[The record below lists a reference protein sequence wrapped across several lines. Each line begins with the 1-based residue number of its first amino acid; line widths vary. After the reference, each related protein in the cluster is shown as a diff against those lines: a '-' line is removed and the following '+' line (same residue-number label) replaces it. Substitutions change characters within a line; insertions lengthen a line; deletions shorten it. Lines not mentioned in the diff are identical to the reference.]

1 MRFSSMA
8 LLTSALALG
17 ACECGSGG
25 TAVDGPHP
33 YVRCGER
40 APREGSWGTGALRF
54 TAEERTL
61 RVEGLDRFVA
71 LSALGTDL
79 LPELP
84 QLPVL
89 VIGGATTPGL
99 VEALA
104 PRPLLLL
111 PGGGDDAEAYAE
123 LFVGLDAAERDR
135 VVDLAGVYL
144 LETPHRRFVVL
155 PGADAGR
162 YARGA
167 GSCGFGDAD
176 VEARVGLAEGAALL
190 AWHAPLGV
198 GAHSVDR
205 GFGGVHAGSARL
217 SALAARGGLF
227 AFPRTSAGL
236 AASAD
241 GTLRIADG
249 ELRADLALVVPTL
262 GVETERYDEG
272 VSARGFVVIELD
284 AEGLRVA
291 VP

>member
-1 MRFSSMA
+1 MA

-17 ACECGSGG
+17 ACECG
-25 TAVDGPHP
+25 TAGAVVDGPHP

-40 APREGSWGTGALRF
+40 APRQGSWSTGDLRF

-61 RVEGLDRFVA
+61 RVEGLDRFIA
-71 LSALGTDL
+71 LSALGTDP

-84 QLPVL
+84 PLPVL

-99 VEALA
+99 LEALA
-104 PRPLLLL
+104 PRTLLLL

-144 LETPHRRFVVL
+144 LETSHRRFVVL

-176 VEARVGLAEGAALL
+176 VEARVEHAEGAALL
-190 AWHAPLGV
+190 AWHAPLGA
-198 GAHSVDR
+198 GAHSVDL

-236 AASAD
+236 AASPD
-241 GTLRIADG
+241 GASRVADG
-249 ELRADLALVVPTL
+249 ELRAELSLVVPTL
-262 GVETERYDEG
+262 GVETERFDEG
-272 VSARGFVVIELD
+272 FSSRGFAVIELA

-291 VP
+291 MP